1 MIMVLL
7 GLLGIASW
15 QSATADMPGTWVAD
29 HRGTIY
35 IRLEL
40 KAADG
45 TLAGTMG
52 TGTVRFDS
60 NGDVIEAAAP
70 RSMTMTPLLEVT
82 VDGSS
87 VAFATHEG
95 NDTDH
100 FRLTVVG
107 ADQAELTFI
116 WTEELLAEL
125 KDEGIPMPKPFRLR
139 RLR

>member
-1 MIMVLL
+1 MLLL
-7 GLLGIASW
+7 GLLSIAS
-15 QSATADMPGTWVAD
+15 QQPSAAAMSGTWIAE
-29 HRGTIY
+29 HRGTTF

-40 KAADG
+40 RAADG

-52 TGTVRFDS
+52 TGTVRFDD
-60 NGDVIEAAAP
+60 NGDVIEAAARLSP
-70 RSMTMTPLLEVT
+70 AMTPLLEVT

-87 VAFATHEG
+87 VSFATHEG

-116 WTEELLAEL
+116 WTEELLEEL
-125 KDEGIPMPKPFRLR
+125 KDEGIPVPKPFRLR

>member
-1 MIMVLL
+1 MIMLL
-7 GLLGIASW
+7 LALLGIAPW
-15 QSATADMPGTWVAD
+15 QSAIVDMPGTWVAD
-29 HRGTIY
+29 HRGTTY

-45 TLAGTMG
+45 ALVGTMG
-52 TGTVRFDS
+52 TGTVRFDN
-60 NGDVIEAAAP
+60 NGDVIEAAASP
-70 RSMTMTPLLEVT
+70 SPKLAPLLEVT

-87 VAFATHEG
+87 ISFATHEG

-107 ADQAELTFI
+107 VDQAELTFI
-116 WTEELLAEL
+116 WTQELLEEL
-125 KDEGIPMPKPFRLR
+125 KDEGIPVPKPFRLR

>member
-1 MIMVLL
+1 MIMLLL
-7 GLLGIASW
+7 GLLGIAPL
-15 QSATADMPGTWVAD
+15 QSAVADMPGTWVAD
-29 HRGTIY
+29 HHGTTY

-52 TGTVRFDS
+52 TGTVRFDT
-60 NGDVIEAAAP
+60 NGDVVEAAVP
-70 RSMTMTPLLEVT
+70 RSMTMTTLLEVT

-87 VAFATHEG
+87 VSFATHEG

-125 KDEGIPMPKPFRLR
+125 KDEGIPVPKPFRLR

>member
-1 MIMVLL
+1 MLVLL
-7 GLLGIASW
+7 FGLLGIAPL
-15 QSATADMPGTWVAD
+15 QSAIADMPGTWVAE
-29 HRGTIY
+29 HRGTTF

-52 TGTVRFDS
+52 TGTVAFDN
-60 NGDVIEAAAP
+60 NGDVVEAAARLTP
-70 RSMTMTPLLEVT
+70 TMTPLLEVT
-82 VDGSS
+82 VEGSS
-87 VAFATHEG
+87 VSFATHEG

-125 KDEGIPMPKPFRLR
+125 KDEGIPVPKPFRLR

>member
-1 MIMVLL
+1 MIMLFF
-7 GLLGIASW
+7 GLLGIAPL
-15 QSATADMPGTWVAD
+15 QSAIADMPGTWVAD
-29 HRGTIY
+29 HRGTTY

-52 TGTVRFDS
+52 TGTVRFDN
-60 NGDVIEAAAP
+60 NGDVVEAAAP

-87 VAFATHEG
+87 VSFSTHEG

-107 ADQAELTFI
+107 ADQAELLYLPSEEDL
-116 WTEELLAEL
+116 EELKEA
-125 KDEGIPMPKPFRLR
+125 GIPAPKPFRLHKIR
-139 RLR
+139 

>member
-1 MIMVLL
+1 MLLL
-7 GLLGIASW
+7 GLLSIAS
-15 QSATADMPGTWVAD
+15 QQPSAAAMSGTWIAE
-29 HRGTIY
+29 HRGTTF

-40 KAADG
+40 RAADG

-52 TGTVRFDS
+52 TGTVRFDD
-60 NGDVIEAAAP
+60 NGDVIEAAARLSP
-70 RSMTMTPLLEVT
+70 AMTPLLEVT

-87 VAFATHEG
+87 VSFATHEG

-100 FRLTVVG
+100 FRLTVVS

-116 WTEELLAEL
+116 WTEELLEEL
-125 KDEGIPMPKPFRLR
+125 KDEGIPVPKPFRLR

>member
-1 MIMVLL
+1 MIILLL
-7 GLLGIASW
+7 GLLGILPL
-15 QSATADMPGTWVAD
+15 QSAIVDMPGTWVAE
-29 HRGTIY
+29 HRGTTF

-45 TLAGTMG
+45 ILAGTMG
-52 TGTVRFDS
+52 TGTVAFDN
-60 NGDVIEAAAP
+60 NGEVIEAAARLSP
-70 RSMTMTPLLEVT
+70 TMTPLLEVT

-87 VAFATHEG
+87 VSFATHEG

-100 FRLTVVG
+100 FRLTVVS

-116 WTEELLAEL
+116 WTEELLEEL
-125 KDEGIPMPKPFRLR
+125 KDEGIPVPKPFRLR

>member
-1 MIMVLL
+1 M
-7 GLLGIASW
+7 S
-15 QSATADMPGTWVAD
+15 GTWVAE
-29 HRGTIY
+29 HRGTTF

-52 TGTVRFDS
+52 TGIVKFDN
-60 NGDVIEAAAP
+60 NGDVAEAAARLSP
-70 RSMTMTPLLEVT
+70 TMTPLLEVV

-87 VAFATHEG
+87 VSFATHEG

-107 ADQAELTFI
+107 VDQAELAFI
-116 WTEELLAEL
+116 WTDELLEEL
-125 KDEGIPMPKPFRLR
+125 KDEGIPVPKPFRLR
-139 RLR
+139 RLP